1 MTDSLDDYEDHSSNA
16 AKKRRQSIRDKLSLT
31 KTKQKKEYRHKY
43 YENVEKPKRKIQAE
57 LIQAAPAAAA
67 TSTVSE
73 VPAAV
78 VNDVQAA
85 PAAVATST
93 VSAVPA
99 DVLEQLHPASA
110 AVVQD
115 VQAAS
120 ADVLHYV
127 QEAPVAKRTKLDE
140 VIQQRIV
147 LSWPWIK

>member
-1 MTDSLDDYEDHSSNA
+1 MTDSLDDYEDHSSKA
-16 AKKRRQSIRDKLSLT
+16 AKKKRQSIRDKLSLT
-31 KTKQKKEYRHKY
+31 KTKRKKDYRHAY
-43 YENVEKPKRKIQAE
+43 YEKVEKAKRKMNV
-57 LIQAAPAAAA
+57 AA

-99 DVLEQLHPASA
+99 DVLQQLHLAPA

-120 ADVLHYV
+120 ADVLHHV
-127 QEAPVAKRTKLDE
+127 QEAPVAKKAKFDE
-140 VIQQRIV
+140 VIQLRVVI
-147 LSWPWIK
+147 S

>member
-67 TSTVSE
+67 TSTVS
-73 VPAAV
+73 
-78 VNDVQAA
+78 
-85 PAAVATST
+85 
-93 VSAVPA
+93 AVPA

-147 LSWPWIK
+147 LS